1 MGCLDAE
8 LRVMGVTIIMMVS
21 SWNELISLL
30 YFIFIV
36 NGVLSQ
42 YKKEE
47 NNDEILKISSPLKK
61 IFVYYMFIIFN
72 LVLANQYQFD
82 KHLFAQ
88 LALLLLFMLI
98 NFIYLF
104 FFYIRRMPRV
114 YEIRLV
120 KGKGQ

>member
-104 FFYIRRMPRV
+104 FLYSKFFSNI
-114 YEIRLV
+114 
-120 KGKGQ
+120 